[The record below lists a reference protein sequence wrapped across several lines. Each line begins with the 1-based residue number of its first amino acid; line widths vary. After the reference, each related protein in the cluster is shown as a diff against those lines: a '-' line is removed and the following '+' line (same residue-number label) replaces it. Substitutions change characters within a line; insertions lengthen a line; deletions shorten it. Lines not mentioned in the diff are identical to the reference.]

1 MPMVKPAWMTL
12 MLFSFRDM
20 WSIVPN
26 GTIFSEEL
34 KTLPYA
40 LNQILASG
48 ISRAGVGAAV
58 TVILMIPPI
67 IVFAFSQNSV
77 IETMSSSGI
86 KE

>member
-1 MPMVKPAWMTL
+1 MTL
-12 MLFSFRDM
+12 LLFSFKDM
-20 WSIVPN
+20 WSIVPA

-34 KTLPYA
+34 KTLP
-40 LNQILASG
+40 QVMSSITSSGLARQGS
-48 ISRAGVGAAV
+48 AMAA

-67 IVFAFSQNSV
+67 IVFMLSQSSV